1 MNNDERLEKTD
12 DTESVQQCSPMLEK
26 QAELEGHYKSACA
39 QEVLLI
45 EQLKQV
51 QKNRECLAS
60 QLDLLRSLAA

>member
-1 MNNDERLEKTD
+1 MTSEREEVAMDRKPDSL
-12 DTESVQQCSPMLEK
+12 LEK